1 MRDSDEPEMFRTLRG
16 ALRGEEPD
24 EPVYFAFSAT
34 LRIHGEGLPFAEIS
48 SRLGVPP
55 THSHRKG
62 ERRGPRSS
70 GYRDDAWHF
79 QPVVPES
86 EPFERH
92 IDSLWSTVKPQL
104 EYVRSL
110 KQRFKVD
117 IFCGYRSNCDH
128 AGFEFPH
135 TCLEIF
141 AALEVPFGISI
152 VIA

>member
-1 MRDSDEPEMFRTLRG
+1 MRDSDEPEMFRTLARG
-16 ALRGEEPD
+16 RAGEEPD

-34 LRIHGEGLPFAEIS
+34 LRIHGEGLP
-48 SRLGVPP
+48 SRRSPHARGLP

-92 IDSLWSTVKPQL
+92 IDSPL
-104 EYVRSL
+104 EHC
-110 KQRFKVD
+110 QT
-117 IFCGYRSNCDH
+117 
-128 AGFEFPH
+128 A
-135 TCLEIF
+135 T
-141 AALEVPFGISI
+141 
-152 VIA
+152 